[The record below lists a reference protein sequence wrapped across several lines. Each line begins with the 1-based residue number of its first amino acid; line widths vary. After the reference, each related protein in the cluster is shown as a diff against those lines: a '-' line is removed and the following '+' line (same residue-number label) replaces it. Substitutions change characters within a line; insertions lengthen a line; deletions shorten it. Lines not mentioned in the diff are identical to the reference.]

1 MFHAPQASDAEGCS
15 GFESGMVSS
24 SGDGS
29 GLETE
34 PDVSSDSGFPEISVS
49 GFVSPEVSVS
59 DSVSFGF
66 SVPDSV
72 SFGFSV
78 SGAVAKK

>member
-34 PDVSSDSGFPEISVS
+34 PDVSSDS
-49 GFVSPEVSVS
+49 
-59 DSVSFGF
+59 VSFGF